1 MNCFNCGIKNPKE
14 NNFCCK
20 CGFVLNNINLCNVCK
35 EDKIL
40 TPLTCGHSF
49 CKTCL
54 DNVYSINNHCPQ
66 CRKKFYKCDS
76 CNKYRMQGSNCLD
89 CRMSQQMYACNQCN
103 FTYTLESK
111 DITTCINCNMTNI
124 KTIPI
129 NIIDLENVI
138 IKSKVSINPEKIEI
152 CKVCFSSNL
161 EKYEVSD
168 LYKCLNCNK
177 IQDTPLIISAKDI
190 NNYPQIDK
198 DLIDPKTI
206 EICEYCFS
214 NDILIGYGSDSKFNI
229 CNNCNKTNING
240 MRILEKFKKYF
251 KIKEK
256 NIVNPQIIKICNNC
270 YGDNF
275 KMVLDNDNTINL
287 CTNCNSNFDSSI
299 SIFEHN
305 KEMYPL
311 KKDIYFNLFNT

>member
-1 MNCFNCGIKNPKE
+1 MIKLTQCFKDNIDEKQIKY
-14 NNFCCK
+14 
-20 CGFVLNNINLCNVCK
+20 I
-35 EDKIL
+35 
-40 TPLTCGHSF
+40 T
-49 CKTCL
+49 
-54 DNVYSINNHCPQ
+54 
-66 CRKKFYKCDS
+66 DS
-76 CNKYRMQGSNCLD
+76 CMPVLKKGLND
-89 CRMSQQMYACNQCN
+89 W
-103 FTYTLESK
+103 
-111 DITTCINCNMTNI
+111 
-124 KTIPI
+124 
-129 NIIDLENVI
+129 
-138 IKSKVSINPEKIEI
+138 EK
-152 CKVCFSSNL
+152 NNNDWN
-161 EKYEVSD
+161 EVN
-168 LYKCLNCNK
+168 KCLNCNK